1 MTDQLEKEFEDK
13 TKKFD
18 NVPDVLAE
26 LEGLVDRYIGE
37 PRVREEFMSRLR
49 YVNEACERLLARYI
63 ERGKKIVEM
72 LDTIE
77 TSEKK

>member
-1 MTDQLEKEFEDK
+1 
-13 TKKFD
+13 
-18 NVPDVLAE
+18 
-26 LEGLVDRYIGE
+26 
-37 PRVREEFMSRLR
+37 MSRLR